1 MLHDSG
7 RSTSFGVAARDY
19 DRYRLGPPA
28 EILGRVLPESCSS
41 VLDLGAGTGAM
52 TRHLI
57 ARIPRV
63 YAVDPDPRMRE
74 VLSSNCPEAT
84 VLEGVAEE
92 VPLPDACVDA
102 VVMSSAWHWVDPDRA
117 IAEVARVLRDGGTL
131 ALVWNRGDRG
141 VPWVSDL
148 EDFRRRVTK
157 SDDQVQEQIRH
168 YLEEPWL
175 PAGSPFTDIEI
186 SSLSWT
192 KATSREGL
200 LGLLTTFTGYLM
212 APEERKPG
220 LLREFAEY
228 LENDDRLGSG
238 DIVDVPMMCLYWRAR
253 KQ

>member
-1 MLHDSG
+1 MIDNSA

-19 DRYRLGPPA
+19 DRYRIGPPP
-28 EILGRVLPESCSS
+28 EIVDRLVPTPCGTA
-41 VLDLGAGTGAM
+41 LDLGAGTGAM
-52 TRHLI
+52 TRLLMD
-57 ARIPRV
+57 RISEV
-63 YAVDPDPRMRE
+63 YAVDPDPRMRA
-74 VLSSNCPEAT
+74 VLAENCPGAT
-84 VLEGVAEE
+84 VLEGTAETI
-92 VPLPDACVDA
+92 PLPAASVDA

-117 IAEVARVLRDGGTL
+117 IPEIARVLRDSGTL
-131 ALVWNRGDRG
+131 GLVWTRRDRS

-157 SDDQVQEQIRH
+157 SDDQVQEQIQH